1 MFLTLLNVIL
11 LANNNV
17 VNYFARFTFISKGKY
32 IPFLSQRIFRN

>member
-17 VNYFARFTFISKGKY
+17 VHYFARFTFISKGKY
-32 IPFLSQRIFRN
+32 SLFKPAYFS